1 MFTSILAFLGGSA
14 FRMVWGEV
22 ANWLDKAR
30 EHKYEMERM
39 RLQGELEDKQH
50 ERNQAAIKAQHEMGI
65 QVVRVQ
71 GEVDLSRIE
80 GEGWL
85 EGVKATGRSI
95 GVAWVDAWN
104 ATIRPAVATW
114 SVAMLT
120 MHEFGVFAMSDA
132 TSNVCFSALG
142 LYLADR
148 TLGKRGK

>member
-1 MFTSILAFLGGSA
+1 MFTSIFAFLGGSV
-14 FRMVWGEV
+14 FRMIWGEIAAYV
-22 ANWLDKAR
+22 DKAR
-30 EHKYEMERM
+30 EHKHEMERM
-39 RLQGELEDKQH
+39 RLQADLEDRQH
-50 ERNQAAIKAQHEMGI
+50 DRNQAAIKVQHDMGI

-85 EGVKATGRSI
+85 EGVKATARAI
-95 GVAWVDAWN
+95 GIPWVDAWN

-114 SVAMLT
+114 SIGMLSF
-120 MHEFGVFAMSDA
+120 HEFGAFVMSEA
-132 TSNVCFSALG
+132 TSSVCFAALG